1 MSLNLPREGTREHQV
16 LELLRSGSSNKEIAR
31 DLGISPR
38 TVEIHRMK
46 VLHRIGAKN
55 SVHAAT
61 IVLEA
66 RVRELE
72 QQLIE
77 ARARQCDCVRIGG
90 LN

>member
-16 LELLRSGSSNKEIAR
+16 LERLCTGSSNKEIAR

-38 TVEIHRMK
+38 TVEIHRMH
-46 VLHRIGAKN
+46 VLRRIGAK
-55 SVHAAT
+55 SSIHAVT

-72 QQLIE
+72 QQLAE
-77 ARARQCDCVRIGG
+77 AQARQCDCVQIGG

>member
-1 MSLNLPREGTREHQV
+1 MPLNLPREGTREHQV
-16 LELLRSGSSNKEIAR
+16 LERLCTGSSNKEIAR

-72 QQLIE
+72 QQLAE
-77 ARARQCDCVRIGG
+77 ARAKRCDCVAIGG